1 MKWFK
6 HFTNAHNDNALTKV
20 RMRYGADGYAIYW
33 YCLELIAGDLDSHK
47 ANFELSH
54 DAEVIGFALKIDQ
67 LRVEEIMTYMVNLGL
82 FESNNNVITC
92 LKIAKFLEK
101 KSTRNPQI
109 HAIIDKVAAEN
120 PEMSAT
126 SPQLSATNRAR
137 LDKTRLDK
145 KETTSRFAPPTA
157 KEVADYAIEK
167 GYSIDADRF
176 IDFYESKGWMVG
188 KNKMKD
194 WRASVRNW
202 CRDKKKEEQLDVFSQ
217 FGAGGF

>member
-33 YCLELIAGDLDSHK
+33 YCLELIAGDLDGHK

-54 DAEVIGFALKIDQ
+54 DAEVIGYALKIDQ
-67 LRVEEIMTYMVNLGL
+67 LRVEEIMKYMVNLGL
-82 FESNNNVITC
+82 FESDNNVITC

-109 HAIIDKVAAEN
+109 HQIIDKVAAEN
-120 PEMSAT
+120 PEMSAA
-126 SPQLSATNRAR
+126 SPDLSATNRAR

-145 KETTSRFAPPTA
+145 KERSSRFTPPTA
-157 KEVADYAIEK
+157 AEVSAYASEK
-167 GYSIDADRF
+167 NYSIDADRF

-194 WRASVRNW
+194 WKASVRNW
-202 CRDKKKEEQLDVFSQ
+202 CRDKKKEEQLDA
-217 FGAGGF
+217 FGGAVL